1 MAAVR
6 RSRAPAFLFLL
17 GTLGLVLAALQSCLT
32 TFTGGM
38 LSHTS
43 RAGSVLQL
51 EAAKKPAAKKPA
63 AKKPAA
69 KKPASKKAVKKKV
82 TATKASAAK
91 KPVKEAVKKVVKNP
105 VKRVSII
112 ATGPRARMS
121 VWRGTKT
128 KTVGGLT
135 KESLMKNKF
144 GAIVSKR
151 ASAARKKAYAT
162 SKIKIWA
169 EAVKKARK
177 QLKITGFQAIGGKTA
192 QGKQL
197 YEKAKA
203 LYKA

>member
-6 RSRAPAFLFLL
+6 RTRAPAFLFLL

-38 LSHTS
+38 MSHTS

-69 KKPASKKAVKKKV
+69 KKAVKKKA

-135 KESLMKNKF
+135 KESLIKNKK
-144 GAIVSKR
+144 GAIVSKK
-151 ASAARKKAYAT
+151 ASTARQKTYAT
-162 SKIKIWA
+162 SKLKVWC

-177 QLKITGFQAIGGKTA
+177 ELKITGFQAIGGKTA